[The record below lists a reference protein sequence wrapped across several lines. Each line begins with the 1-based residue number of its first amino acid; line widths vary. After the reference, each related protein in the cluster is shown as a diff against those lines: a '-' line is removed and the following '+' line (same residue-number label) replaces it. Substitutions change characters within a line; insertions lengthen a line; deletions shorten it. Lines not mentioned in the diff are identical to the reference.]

1 MEIKSQRETE
11 RHREGERER
20 ERGKQWRGMTQERER
35 ERERERKEKTLASCY
50 SRVSKMTLHS
60 SKDVKYFKSSML
72 DVDDILRAL
81 ALKNANA
88 ISKAFL
94 AF

>member
-1 MEIKSQRETE
+1 
-11 RHREGERER
+11 
-20 ERGKQWRGMTQERER
+20 
-35 ERERERKEKTLASCY
+35 
-50 SRVSKMTLHS
+50 MTLHS

-94 AF
+94 VF